1 MDLTIVIPCFNES
14 DSILVLH
21 DELTP
26 VVAALRRDLTV
37 EVLFV
42 DDGSSDNTG
51 DLLVNAFASDA
62 DVRVVRHDRNRG
74 LGAALRTGY
83 GHARGRIIVT
93 ADSDATYPF
102 QLIPSLL
109 ERLQS
114 GADIVTGSCY
124 HRDGGIENVP
134 AYRVLLSRSA
144 STVYRL
150 IVDRRVHTY
159 TCMFRAYRRHVLE
172 SVELRADG
180 FLGVTELLVNAML
193 MGYTVAELP
202 CTLRVRRYG
211 ASKAKLVRT
220 TRAHL
225 TFQGQVAL
233 ARLLQLF
240 RPSLPAGQAR

>member
-14 DSILVLH
+14 DSIPVLH

-26 VVAALRRDLTV
+26 VVAALRRDHTV

-42 DDGSSDNTG
+42 DDGSTDSTG
-51 DLLVNAFASDA
+51 DLLVSAFASDA

-83 GHARGRIIVT
+83 RHARGRIVVT

-114 GADIVTGSCY
+114 GVDIVTGSCY

-134 AYRVLLSRSA
+134 GYRVLLSRSA

-172 SVELRADG
+172 SVDLRADG

-233 ARLLQLF
+233 SRVLQLF

>member
-1 MDLTIVIPCFNES
+1 MDLTIIIPCFNES
-14 DSILVLH
+14 DSIPTLY

-26 VVAALRRDLTV
+26 VVAALRRDRSV
-37 EVLFV
+37 EVVFV

-51 DLLVNAFASDA
+51 DLLAAAFQGDS
-62 DVRVVRHDRNRG
+62 DVRVIAHDRNRG

-83 GHARGRIIVT
+83 GHARGRVVVT

-109 ERLQS
+109 DRLQS

-124 HRDGGIENVP
+124 HPGGGIENVP

-144 STVYRL
+144 STIYRL

-159 TCMFRAYRRHVLE
+159 TCMFRAYRRQVLD

-193 MGYTVAELP
+193 LGYSVAELP

-225 TFQGQVAL
+225 AFQRQIAL
-233 ARLLQLF
+233 ARVFQLV
-240 RPSLPAGQAR
+240 RPSLPAKQTR

>member
-1 MDLTIVIPCFNES
+1 MDLTIIIPCFNES
-14 DSILVLH
+14 DSIPTLH

-26 VVAALRRDLTV
+26 VVAALRRDRSV
-37 EVLFV
+37 EVVFV
-42 DDGSSDNTG
+42 DDGSTDGTR
-51 DLLVNAFASDA
+51 DLLAAAFRGDP
-62 DVRVVRHDRNRG
+62 DMRVVAHDRNRG

-83 GHARGRIIVT
+83 GHARGRVVVT

-102 QLIPSLL
+102 QLIPALL

-134 AYRVLLSRSA
+134 AYRIVLSRSA
-144 STVYRL
+144 STIYRL

-159 TCMFRAYRRHVLE
+159 TCMFRAYRRQVLD
-172 SVELRADG
+172 SVELHADG
-180 FLGVTELLVNAML
+180 FLGVTEVLVNAML
-193 MGYTVAELP
+193 LGYSVAELP

-225 TFQGQVAL
+225 AFQGQVAL
-233 ARLLQLF
+233 ARVLQLV
-240 RPSLPAGQAR
+240 RPSLPAKQAR